1 VRFLGDL
8 AAGNL
13 LSESVA
19 AGDWMRMAELVAA
32 YRDLPLGTTDASV
45 IATAE
50 RLGIHDIATF
60 DRRHFTVVRSRLG
73 DLTLLPCLPGDMASK
88 ATAFEHLEDAAR
100 PGAVVFGATL
110 LHGGVKRNR
119 LARTVMTRN
128 NKHRIFSNADDDLE
142 GLSQALSQHVD
153 HPVIEVVGCVAL
165 FAGRR

>member
-1 VRFLGDL
+1 MRFLGDL

-60 DRRHFTVVRSRLG
+60 DRRRFTVVRSRLG
-73 DLTLLPCLPGDMASK
+73 DLTLLP
-88 ATAFEHLEDAAR
+88 
-100 PGAVVFGATL
+100 
-110 LHGGVKRNR
+110 
-119 LARTVMTRN
+119 
-128 NKHRIFSNADDDLE
+128 
-142 GLSQALSQHVD
+142 
-153 HPVIEVVGCVAL
+153 
-165 FAGRR
+165 